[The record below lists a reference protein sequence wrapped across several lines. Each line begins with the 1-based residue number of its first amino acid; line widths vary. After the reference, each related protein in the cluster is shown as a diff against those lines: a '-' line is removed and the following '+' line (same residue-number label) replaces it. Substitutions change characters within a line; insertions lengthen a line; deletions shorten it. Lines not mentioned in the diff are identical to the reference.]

1 MSVQIL
7 SRRKKAGEGSAYRAG
22 AQQRQVE
29 FDDFFEF
36 RYQACLICKDFALD
50 VYHRILRERCN
61 DLLEALRNDTSAAAS
76 SSGGSYY
83 FECHVPLLLLHTHL
97 FLVFS
102 SASRQ
107 TLHVSR
113 VIRFI

>member
-36 RYQACLICKDFALD
+36 RYQACLICKDFVLN
-50 VYHRILRERCN
+50 VYHRILRERCD
-61 DLLEALRNDTSAAAS
+61 DLLEALRNDTHAAAS
-76 SSGGSYY
+76 SSGGTHN
-83 FECHVPLLLLHTHL
+83 FE
-97 FLVFS
+97 
-102 SASRQ
+102 
-107 TLHVSR
+107 
-113 VIRFI
+113 